1 MNPVKEYPPVRD
13 ALRSKANKLA
23 RRQGSFHWSTLNLAF
38 YWFGDFDTVVAQK
51 IQEQRRNLRAEVPQA
66 RRSSLSA
73 RRRAEA
79 GAQESDHLCKQHYI

>member
-38 YWFGDFDTVVAQK
+38 YWLGDFDRVVAQK
-51 IQEQRRNLRAEVPQA
+51 NPRAEEKSES
-66 RRSSLSA
+66 RSFTSA
-73 RRRAEA
+73 
-79 GAQESDHLCKQHYI
+79 QKQPECEEKS